1 MKRITQIAILF
12 IAISLINSV
21 SGSAQNNLEEALAK
35 AKLENKHVFVNFS
48 GSDWC
53 RSCILLK
60 KTILSS
66 HEFAQFAD
74 KELIILNV
82 DFPRLKKNKLS
93 DEQTSINEK
102 LAAQYN
108 PNGQFPT
115 ILLFDSEANVLGKT
129 GYKSISP
136 AEYVQHIQSF
146 IQ

>member
-1 MKRITQIAILF
+1 MKRTTQIAFLF
-12 IAISLINSV
+12 IAFFLLS
-21 SGSAQNNLEEALAK
+21 SGVTMAQSNLEDALAK
-35 AKLENKHVFVNFS
+35 AKLENKHVWVNFS

-66 HEFAQFAD
+66 DEFKGFAEN
-74 KELIILNV
+74 ELILLDV

-93 DEQTSINEK
+93 EEQTTINEK
-102 LAAQYN
+102 LAAKYN

-115 ILLFDSEANVLGKT
+115 ILLFDSEGNIVGKT
-129 GYKSISP
+129 GYRNISP
-136 AEYVQHIQSF
+136 SEYIKHIQSF

>member
-1 MKRITQIAILF
+1 M
-12 IAISLINSV
+12 
-21 SGSAQNNLEEALAK
+21 AQSNLEDALAK
-35 AKLENKHVFVNFS
+35 AKLENKHVWVNFS

-66 HEFAQFAD
+66 DEFKGFAEN
-74 KELIILNV
+74 ELILLDV

-93 DEQTSINEK
+93 EEQTTINEK
-102 LAAQYN
+102 LAAKYN

-115 ILLFDSEANVLGKT
+115 ILLFDSEGNIVGKT
-129 GYKSISP
+129 GYRNISP
-136 AEYVQHIQSF
+136 SEYIKHIQSF

>member
-1 MKRITQIAILF
+1 M
-12 IAISLINSV
+12 
-21 SGSAQNNLEEALAK
+21 AQSNLEDALAK
-35 AKLENKHVFVNFS
+35 AKLENKHVWVNFS

-66 HEFAQFAD
+66 DEFKGFAEN
-74 KELIILNV
+74 ELILLDV

-93 DEQTSINEK
+93 KEQTTINEK
-102 LAAQYN
+102 LAAKYN

-115 ILLFDSEANVLGKT
+115 ILLFDSEGNIVGKT
-129 GYKSISP
+129 GYRNISP
-136 AEYVQHIQSF
+136 SEYIKHIQSF